1 MTATV
6 TAGTGYTV
14 ADGGASAEGVVES
27 EDLNPMTARWTQVP
41 SEHNGS
47 SPFLLRFEFSHEPD
61 GYSYRTVH
69 KQLLPGNRRNRSR
82 RRLRGTGRAAGATQ
96 AGRALST
103 HRGGCAPVAA
113 KGRYPHHTGT
123 AAGAVSARIGRATQ
137 TLPGTA

>member
-1 MTATV
+1 MPTVDDDAEEDASTVTATV

-27 EDLNPMTARWTQVP
+27 EDLNPMTARWTKVP

-69 KQLLPGNRRNRSR
+69 KQLFDVTGGRIENA
-82 RRLRGTGRAAGATQ
+82 RRL
-96 AGRALST
+96 
-103 HRGGCAPVAA
+103 V
-113 KGRYPHHTGT
+113 KGSNVGPDYPRT
-123 AAGAVSARIGRATQ
+123 
-137 TLPGTA
+137 